1 MKIIIVICVLILFY
15 AFVFCFNYGA
25 GKQNKLYD
33 EMMEN
38 NKTLSEALPELE
50 AIAKEL
56 GMKVN
61 NGKVLEEYFKR
72 HPEEKKEKLAQT
84 KRLNGGTI
92 LVVNNKKD

>member
-1 MKIIIVICVLILFY
+1 MEIIIAICVLILFY

-25 GKQNKLYD
+25 GKQNNLYD
-33 EMMEN
+33 KMMKN

-56 GMKVN
+56 GVKVN

-72 HPEEKKEKLAQT
+72 HTEEKSK
-84 KRLNGGTI
+84 
-92 LVVNNKKD
+92 

>member
-1 MKIIIVICVLILFY
+1 MKIIIVIYVLILFLFY

-25 GKQNKLYD
+25 GKQNELYD
-33 EMMEN
+33 KMMKN

-56 GMKVN
+56 GVKVN

-72 HPEEKKEKLAQT
+72 HPEEKSK
-84 KRLNGGTI
+84 
-92 LVVNNKKD
+92 